1 MIGKLLI
8 ANRGEIAIRVFRA
21 ATELGIR
28 TVAIFSHED
37 RVHLHRYKADEG
49 YRVGAGKSPVA
60 AYLDIEGILDIAK
73 ATGAEA
79 IHPGY
84 GFLSE
89 RAEFARACAAAG
101 IRFVGPRVEA
111 LELFGDKVRAKAL
124 ARQCGVPLIAGSG
137 GELVGAV
144 APLTISLVLGA
155 FLFGAA
161 MQLADGCGSGTLYK
175 AGAGSPLSFVVLPT
189 FAFGSFLG
197 ASHQPAWIA
206 LGGLPAVDL
215 LAFGW
220 PTALTLTVAAC
231 ALVAL
236 VAGRAARNNGEKNA
250 AAGAPQAVARELVR
264 AGTAS
269 FVAAAPAPSS
279 ARGWARR
286 WWLGAALLAVLY
298 LLHLLVA
305 GQPWGIVYGLGL
317 WGAKLVS
324 WAGFDLTANAFWGR
338 EAQQAQIAGSLLDDV
353 TSVTNLGLLLGSFLF
368 AWRRRAACPSV
379 APMAP
384 KRLAAAAIAGL
395 VMGYSARMAFG
406 CNVGAYLGGIA
417 SASLH
422 GWVWFALAFAGSV
435 VGVRIRRRIGG

>member
-1 MIGKLLI
+1 MRWLNRTLLI
-8 ANRGEIAIRVFRA
+8 SGGLAGVLAVTLA
-21 ATELGIR
+21 AGVRQGLLALLGIG
-28 TVAIFSHED
+28 F
-37 RVHLHRYKADEG
+37 
-49 YRVGAGKSPVA
+49 GAVLQGARFGFTTGWRDFIERRDPQGLWAQMLLMVLA
-60 AYLDIEGILDIAK
+60 AVFTL
-73 ATGAEA
+73 
-79 IHPGY
+79 
-84 GFLSE
+84 
-89 RAEFARACAAAG
+89 
-101 IRFVGPRVEA
+101 
-111 LELFGDKVRAKAL
+111 
-124 ARQCGVPLIAGSG
+124 PLIAGSG

-236 VAGRAARNNGEKNA
+236 AAGRAARGGRAKVA
-250 AAGAPQAVARELVR
+250 SSAPQAVARDLVR

-269 FVAAAPAPSS
+269 FVAAAPAAAP
-279 ARGWARR
+279 AMRGWARR

-305 GQPWGIVYGLGL
+305 GQPWGIVYGMGV
-317 WGAKLVS
+317 WGAKLVGALG
-324 WAGFDLTANAFWGR
+324 WDLSGDAFWGVAPH
-338 EAQQAQIAGSLLDDV
+338 AQRLVEPVLADV
-353 TSVTNLGLLLGSFLF
+353 TSVTNIGLIYG
-368 AWRRRAACPSV
+368 AIAASRWNGPAEFSMPSGR
-379 APMAP
+379 
-384 KRLAAAAIAGL
+384 RLAAAAIAGL

-422 GWVWFALAFAGSV
+422 GWVWFALAFAGSIF
-435 VGVRIRRRIGG
+435 GVRIRRRIGG

>member
-1 MIGKLLI
+1 MRWLNRTFLISGGLAGVLAVTLAAGVRQGLL
-8 ANRGEIAIRVFRA
+8 VL
-21 ATELGIR
+21 LGIG
-28 TVAIFSHED
+28 F
-37 RVHLHRYKADEG
+37 
-49 YRVGAGKSPVA
+49 GAVLQGARFGFTTGWRDFIERRDPQGLWAQMLLMVLA
-60 AYLDIEGILDIAK
+60 AVFTL
-73 ATGAEA
+73 
-79 IHPGY
+79 
-84 GFLSE
+84 
-89 RAEFARACAAAG
+89 
-101 IRFVGPRVEA
+101 
-111 LELFGDKVRAKAL
+111 
-124 ARQCGVPLIAGSG
+124 PLIAGSG

-175 AGAGSPLSFVVLPT
+175 AGAGSPLSFAVLPT

-197 ASHQPAWIA
+197 ASHQPAWIE

-215 LAFGW
+215 LAYGW

-236 VAGRAARNNGEKNA
+236 AAGRAARRGQENGA
-250 AAGAPQAVARELVR
+250 AASAPQAVARDLVR

-269 FVAAAPAPSS
+269 FVATTPGAAPAT
-279 ARGWARR
+279 RGWARR

-305 GQPWGIVYGLGL
+305 GQPWGIVYGMGV
-317 WGAKLVS
+317 WGAKVVS
-324 WAGFDLTANAFWGR
+324 ALGWDLSGDAFWGVAPH
-338 EAQQAQIAGSLLDDV
+338 AQRLVEPVLADV
-353 TSVTNLGLLLGSFLF
+353 TSVTNIGLIYG
-368 AWRRRAACPSV
+368 AIAASRWNGAAEFSLPSG
-379 APMAP
+379 

-422 GWVWFALAFAGSV
+422 GWVWFALAFAGSI
-435 VGVRIRRRIGG
+435 VGVRIRRRVGG